1 MDYLYRILLP
11 LIILIVLAVVLKT
24 QPTLSGYPIW
34 KWLAFYLIVNF
45 IVELVANILEANN
58 RNNLALYNFGMAFEV
73 GIFFRLFLIIHNDK
87 SIKFAI
93 GVFATLFTLAFLAD
107 LLFIHGIMQFNA
119 YAYTVACLL
128 LASCCFITLG
138 KSVIN
143 GFERNPLHDFKFWF
157 SIGVLFCYLGN
168 AFYLILVNKLIETSR
183 IDLKYLSI
191 ISLTVNAIMYIMIAI
206 GSACQKE
213 ETISNIQS

>member
-1 MDYLYRILLP
+1 MEYFSRILLP

-24 QPTLSGYPIW
+24 QPKLSGHFIW
-34 KWLAFYLIVNF
+34 KWLVLYLIVNF
-45 IVELVANILEANN
+45 AVELLANILEANH

-73 GIFFRLFLIIHNDK
+73 GIFLRLFILINDDKKVK
-87 SIKFAI
+87 SLI
-93 GVFATLFTLAFLAD
+93 GVFAVLFTLAFLID
-107 LLFIHGIMQFNA
+107 LLLIHGILQFNA
-119 YAYTVACLL
+119 YAYTAACLL
-128 LASCCFITLG
+128 LTSCCFITLG
-138 KSVIN
+138 KSVVN

-168 AFYLILVNKLIETSR
+168 AFYLILVNKLVETNS
-183 IDLKYLSI
+183 IDLKNLSI
-191 ISLTVNAIMYIMIAI
+191 ISLTVNTIMYIMIAI